1 MENTF
6 VQACLTAYKDI
17 IVVALPIVF
26 VIGVSNLAINTVIDA
41 FFHGKLH
48 FGGRK

>member
-1 MENTF
+1 MDNAF
-6 VQACLTAYKDI
+6 VQACLTAYKDL

-26 VIGVSNLAINTVIDA
+26 VIGVSNLCINTIVDA

-48 FGGRK
+48 LGGRK

>member
-26 VIGVSNLAINTVIDA
+26 VIGASNLCINIIVDA

-48 FGGRK
+48 IGGRK